1 MEVID
6 NFLHKEIFDPMQVTM
21 LGYAFPWFYNSDIVD
36 ENDQNELFQFVHL
49 FFSSNKNH
57 VDEHYNTGLYPV
69 YDALGVK
76 TLYRVKA
83 NLNVRT
89 NNHHNTGFHVD
100 IPTMK
105 CKTAILYM
113 NTNNG
118 WTEFEN
124 GDRVDSVENRLVIF
138 DSQMKHAGNTSTDQ
152 KIRVLIN
159 FNYD

>member
-49 FFSSNKNH
+49 FFSSRKKF
-57 VDEHYNTGLYPV
+57 VDEHYNSGLYPV
-69 YDALGVK
+69 YEALGLK

-83 NLNVRT
+83 NLNVIT
-89 NNHHNTGFHVD
+89 DKHYNTGFHID
-100 IPTMK
+100 IPRFK

>member
-49 FFSSNKNH
+49 FFSSRKKF
-57 VDEHYNTGLYPV
+57 VDEHYNSGLYPV
-69 YDALGVK
+69 YEALGLK

-83 NLNVRT
+83 NLNVIT
-89 NNHHNTGFHVD
+89 DKHYNTGFHID
-100 IPTMK
+100 IPRFK

-124 GDRVDSVENRLVIF
+124 GDRVDSVENRIVNF
-138 DSQMKHAGNTSTDQ
+138 NSQTKHTGTTCTNA
-152 KIRVLIN
+152 KVRVLIN
-159 FNYD
+159 LNYE

>member
-1 MEVID
+1 
-6 NFLHKEIFDPMQVTM
+6 
-21 LGYAFPWFYNSDIVD
+21 
-36 ENDQNELFQFVHL
+36 
-49 FFSSNKNH
+49 
-57 VDEHYNTGLYPV
+57 
-69 YDALGVK
+69 
-76 TLYRVKA
+76 
-83 NLNVRT
+83 
-89 NNHHNTGFHVD
+89 
-100 IPTMK
+100 
-105 CKTAILYM
+105 M